1 MDIKMQ
7 EIYILFCDTELYK
20 VFTNYATAQK
30 CLVDLNE
37 NRIKEVSKSNRLSPE
52 VDLDRIMEIIQGE
65 GGWYSLRQSQVP
77 ENEEDDEKIIE
88 QHGEAISG
96 TEYSLEEI
104 RDAEWIHE

>member
-37 NRIKEVSKSNRLSPE
+37 NRIKTLKNTKWYAATLSHLLRKKIYIGTLERGHVSKNGNTY
-52 VDLDRIMEIIQGE
+52 EIKNNHQPI
-65 GGWYSLRQSQVP
+65 
-77 ENEEDDEKIIE
+77 
-88 QHGEAISG
+88 
-96 TEYSLEEI
+96 
-104 RDAEWIHE
+104 